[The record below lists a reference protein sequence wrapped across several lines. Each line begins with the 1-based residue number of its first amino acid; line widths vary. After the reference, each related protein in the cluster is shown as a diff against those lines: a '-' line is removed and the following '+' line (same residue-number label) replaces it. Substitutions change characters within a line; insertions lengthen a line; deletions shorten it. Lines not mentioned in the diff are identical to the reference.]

1 MRNKIY
7 IFLLILLSAST
18 SLFAQQEA
26 QFSQFMFNKL
36 SFNPGYAGNDQKIC
50 FTGFGRQ
57 QWMGFTDANGD
68 KTAPQTFLAS
78 LDACLN
84 FSNKTNFWSR
94 SGIGLVVS
102 SDKLGYEATTTVRI
116 SYAYHVN
123 VGAGKLGIGAQIGFL
138 DKKIDYS
145 KFVVSLGQPG
155 DDPVIAAGLANNGG
169 KPSNMFTDYAFGLY
183 YQLPGKFYIGMSALN
198 LSEPKGFPYTSTNG
212 TTSTSG
218 DAYNLDRTYYITGGY
233 EYTFPSDPS
242 FELDPHML
250 IQTDFTTTQYDI
262 AAILKYNNKVWGG
275 LSYRVQDAITVI
287 LGWSPIPAWSFGYS
301 YDITTSN
308 MGGAGKSSGS
318 HEIFA
323 KYCFNISFPTYVKSY
338 RNTRWL

>member
-1 MRNKIY
+1 M
-7 IFLLILLSAST
+7 LILLSAST

-183 YQLPGKFYIGMSALN
+183 YQLPGKFYVGMSALN

>member
-7 IFLLILLSAST
+7 LFLLLLLSAST

-36 SFNPGYAGNDQKIC
+36 SFNPGFAGNDQKIC
-50 FTGFGRQ
+50 FTGFARQ

-102 SDKLGYEATTTVRI
+102 QDKLGYEATTTVRI
-116 SYAYHVN
+116 SYAYHIN

-138 DKKIDYS
+138 DKKIDFT
-145 KFVVSLGQPG
+145 KFVAIQP
-155 DDPVIAAGLANNGG
+155 DDPLLGNKA
-169 KPSNMFTDYAFGLY
+169 KQSNMFTDYAFGLY
-183 YQLPGKFYIGMSALN
+183 YQLPGKFYVGMSALN
-198 LSEPKGFPYTSTNG
+198 LSEPKGFPWTGSSNG
-212 TTSTSG
+212 NTVSG
-218 DAYNLDRTYYITGGY
+218 NAYSLDRTYYLTGGY
-233 EYTFPSDPS
+233 EYVFPSDPS
-242 FELDPHML
+242 FELDPQM
-250 IQTDFTTTQYDI
+250 IVKTDFKSAQYDI